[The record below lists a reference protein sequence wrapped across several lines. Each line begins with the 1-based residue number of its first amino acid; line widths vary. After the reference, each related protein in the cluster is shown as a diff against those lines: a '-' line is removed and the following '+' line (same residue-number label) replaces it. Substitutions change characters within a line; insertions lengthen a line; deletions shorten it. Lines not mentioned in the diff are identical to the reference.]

1 MKMHQ
6 GRVGLVTLL
15 ILTSG
20 SIAGCAASSAAQCDE
35 YWSKKIQADTLA
47 LTTRGDI
54 IEEMSKAKPNQARI
68 TELELQVQSLESVS
82 EDWFE
87 RIQELGC

>member
-1 MKMHQ
+1 MHS
-6 GRVGLVTLL
+6 RSHVLVTPLILVSGLVVGC
-15 ILTSG
+15 SG
-20 SIAGCAASSAAQCDE
+20 SSSAQCDD

-87 RIQELGC
+87 RIEELGC

>member
-1 MKMHQ
+1 MLAS
-6 GRVGLVTLL
+6 GL
-15 ILTSG
+15 
-20 SIAGCAASSAAQCDE
+20 IAGCSGSGSAQCDD
-35 YWSKKIQADTLA
+35 YWSKKIQADTFA

-54 IEEMSKAKPNQARI
+54 IEEMTKAKPNQARI